1 VGQERWGVLEHGRL
15 RKYGR
20 TSKFRRDLPE
30 RGHVDPVTD
39 SHRNEPADSSPTDLA
54 PDPSREST
62 WYVTKLQRRVA
73 KHLKGIEPKGQP

>member
-1 VGQERWGVLEHGRL
+1 LDLLAELVSAVERSRAKDADEPAAEVRPDVEI
-15 RKYGR
+15 
-20 TSKFRRDLPE
+20 RRDLPE

-62 WYVTKLQRRVA
+62 RS
-73 KHLKGIEPKGQP
+73 